1 MKNNKWFIAVNPI
14 SGGDKGKKHWKTIS
28 TLLEQMGI
36 EFDYVFSESKGHIIS
51 LVQKAIEN
59 GYRKIIGVGGDGT
72 AHEIVNGICSQQ
84 VVSIDQIT
92 FALIPVGTGNDW
104 IRTHKIPNNYKKA
117 ILLIQAG
124 KTVKQDI
131 GYLTYHT
138 LDNNMPESRYFINV
152 AGLGYEAFVA
162 KAVERKK
169 SWLADKLLSNYL
181 LLSAAL
187 MYRARW
193 TNVQIG
199 DEIREME
206 LYSMSIGVCRYNAGG
221 VLFVPHAVYDD
232 GYLAST
238 LIGKLGIR
246 EVFRHAYRFYNG
258 KIEDH
263 PKVTLS
269 KAKHIHVE
277 ALYEK
282 LPTLV
287 EADGEFLG
295 QTPATFSVLEQQLNV
310 IVP

>member
-14 SGGDKGKKHWKTIS
+14 SGGDKGKKHWKTINA
-28 TLLEQMGI
+28 LLEQMGI
-36 EFDYVFSESKGHIIS
+36 EFDYMFSESKGHITE
-51 LVQKAIEN
+51 LVQEAIEN

-72 AHEIVNGICSQQ
+72 AHEIVNGICLQKA
-84 VVSIDQIT
+84 VEIDQIT

-124 KTVKQDI
+124 RTVKQDI
-131 GYLTYHT
+131 GYLTYHSI
-138 LDNNMPESRYFINV
+138 DKNEKNSRYFINV
-152 AGLGYEAFVA
+152 AGLGYEAFVT

-169 SWLADKLLSNYL
+169 SWLADKLLFNYL
-181 LLSAAL
+181 MLSAAL
-187 MYRARW
+187 TYRARW
-193 TNVQIG
+193 TNVQID

-206 LYSMSIGVCRYNAGG
+206 LYSMSIGLCRYNAGG
-221 VLFVPHAVYDD
+221 VLFVPHAVYND
-232 GYLAST
+232 GLLAST

-246 EVFRHAYRFYNG
+246 DVFKHAYRFYNG

-269 KAKHIHVE
+269 KAKEIRVD

-282 LPTLV
+282 LQTWV

-295 QTPATFSVLEQQLNV
+295 QTPATFSVLEKQINV